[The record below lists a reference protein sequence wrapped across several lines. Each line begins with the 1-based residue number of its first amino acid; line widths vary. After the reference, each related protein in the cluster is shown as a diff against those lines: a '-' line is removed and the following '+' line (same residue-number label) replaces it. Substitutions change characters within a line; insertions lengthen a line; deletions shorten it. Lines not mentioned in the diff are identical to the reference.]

1 MLEVRREREVCSVPL
16 PRADMCSGSAG
27 EESVET
33 LSEQLEL
40 SEFIIKP
47 GAGNSS
53 SIRPLLIMCV
63 CVSLPLSGTSLQLQG
78 HVHWLLELAIKLVS
92 TLPAANT
99 TSVSHTYMY
108 IHVHV

>member
-1 MLEVRREREVCSVPL
+1 MFLCVNTCP
-16 PRADMCSGSAG
+16 PADVCSGSAG

-33 LSEQLEL
+33 LSEQLEP
-40 SEFIIKP
+40 SEFIIQP
-47 GAGNSS
+47 DTGNSS
-53 SIRPLLIMCV
+53 SIRPLLTICV

-108 IHVHV
+108 MYIHTCV